1 MNHVEDN
8 GQVIQKRN
16 QINMKDER
24 HDALYFVKKKKSL
37 ASKLE
42 LFPRKDA
49 KIMTASK
56 PLISTSPLSQWR

>member
-8 GQVIQKRN
+8 WQVIQKRN

-24 HDALYFVKKKKSL
+24 HDALYFVKKKSL

-42 LFPRKDA
+42 LFPRKDT
-49 KIMTASK
+49 KIMAASK
-56 PLISTSPLSQWR
+56 PLISTSPLSQ